1 MANDNNEIKN
11 QVIDEQADQSMAEE
25 DKPYIEQEE
34 VVHQEE
40 QANEEKSKGDEPSNQ
55 QDPLALAQEK
65 IQELEAKLE
74 EAENRILRLQADF
87 ENFRRRTR
95 LDSEAAEKY
104 RAQSLVT
111 DILPVLD
118 NFERALKVEA
128 DDEKSKSILQGME
141 MIYRQLLDAL
151 KKEGVEAIDCVGMQ
165 FDPHLHHAV
174 MQVEDSEYESNI
186 VVEELQKGY
195 KLKDRV
201 IRPSMVKVSQ

>member
-25 DKPYIEQEE
+25 DKPSIEQEE

-95 LDSEAAEKY
+95 LDREAAEKY

-151 KKEGVEAIDCVGMQ
+151 KKEGVEAIECVGMQ

-174 MQVEDSEYESNI
+174 MQVEDSEFESNI

>member
-25 DKPYIEQEE
+25 DKPSIEQEE

-55 QDPLALAQEK
+55 QNPLALAQEK

-95 LDSEAAEKY
+95 LDREAAEKY

-151 KKEGVEAIDCVGMQ
+151 KKEGVEAIECVGMQ

>member
-25 DKPYIEQEE
+25 DKPSIEQEE

-55 QDPLALAQEK
+55 QNPLALAQEK

-95 LDSEAAEKY
+95 LDREAAEKY

>member
-11 QVIDEQADQSMAEE
+11 QIIDEQADQSMAEE
-25 DKPYIEQEE
+25 DKPSIEQEE

-40 QANEEKSKGDEPSNQ
+40 QANEEKSKGDEPSNL

-95 LDSEAAEKY
+95 LDREAAEKY

-128 DDEKSKSILQGME
+128 NDEKSKSILQGME

-151 KKEGVEAIDCVGMQ
+151 KKEGVEAIECVGMQ

-174 MQVEDSEYESNI
+174 MQVEDSEFESNI